1 MAIGGSIAEKLLRE
15 AMEKA
20 VVDAAGAAARKA
32 ARKVAKEAAEKAA
45 VDAAQAAG
53 EKAAREAAEK
63 GATAAAQKTARE
75 AAEESQR
82 KLSAEITKRSVNE
95 AGEKAAAKAVKKA
108 VIEASEKAAK
118 EAGDKA
124 AREAAEAGAS
134 ASAQKAARETAE
146 AASRKAAKGTNYTKF
161 AAYAAGAGV
170 SAYVYTEMLDETE
183 AVQKCTGECLPTNW
197 DAYKYEDLEK
207 SDLEYSLVTPSE
219 SQPICTDETE
229 AECDVHCIATC
240 KEIHKTGLLDKLG
253 PVGDVAQDLV
263 DEGTTVFTDGV
274 NTLFETLGLPPLT
287 GPDGLLAKFGKYF
300 KIAGI
305 VCCVLCLI
313 YIIFMFL

>member
-1 MAIGGSIAEKLLRE
+1 MADVIAARILKE

-20 VVDAAGAAARKA
+20 VVEASQKA
-32 ARKVAKEAAEKAA
+32 AREAAEKAA
-45 VDAAQAAG
+45 REAAEKAAREAAQEAG
-53 EKAAREAAEK
+53 NKAAREAAEK
-63 GATAAAQKTARE
+63 GASEAAQQAARE
-75 AAEESQR
+75 TAEQAA
-82 KLSAEITKRSVNE
+82 KDLSAEITEQLVKE

-108 VIEASEKAAK
+108 VIEASETAAF
-118 EAGDKA
+118 EAGEKA
-124 AREAAEAGAS
+124 AREAAEKGLS
-134 ASAQKAARETAE
+134 ESAQKAARETAE

-161 AAYAAGAGV
+161 ATYAAVAGV
-170 SAYVYTEMLDETE
+170 SVYVYTEMMDEDK
-183 AVQKCTGECLPTNW
+183 AVQQCTDKCLPTNW

-207 SDLEYSLVTPSE
+207 SDLEYSTIAPSAG
-219 SQPICTDETE
+219 QPICTAETE

-240 KEIHKTGLLDKLG
+240 KELHKTGLLDKLG
-253 PVGDVAQDLV
+253 PVGDVAQDLAE
-263 DEGTTVFTDGV
+263 EGKNVFTDGV
-274 NTLFETLGLPPLT
+274 NTLFESLGLPPLT

>member
-1 MAIGGSIAEKLLRE
+1 MADVIAARVLRE
-15 AMEKA
+15 AMERA
-20 VVDAAGAAARKA
+20 VVESSQKA
-32 ARKVAKEAAEKAA
+32 AREAA
-45 VDAAQAAG
+45 

-63 GATAAAQKTARE
+63 VARE
-75 AAEESQR
+75 AAQEAGNKAAREASEKGASEAAQQAARDTAEETAR
-82 KLSAEITKRSVNE
+82 ELSGEITEQLVKE

-108 VIEASEKAAK
+108 VIEASETAAF
-118 EAGDKA
+118 EAGEKA
-124 AREAAEAGAS
+124 AREAAEKGLS
-134 ASAQKAARETAE
+134 ESAQKAARETAE

-170 SAYVYTEMLDETE
+170 SAYVYTEMMDEDK
-183 AVQKCTGECLPTNW
+183 AVQQCTDKCLPTNW

>member
-1 MAIGGSIAEKLLRE
+1 MADVIAARVLRE
-15 AMEKA
+15 AMERA
-20 VVDAAGAAARKA
+20 VVESSQKA
-32 ARKVAKEAAEKAA
+32 AREAAEKAA
-45 VDAAQAAG
+45 REAAEKVAREAAQEAG
-53 EKAAREAAEK
+53 NKAAREAAEK
-63 GATAAAQKTARE
+63 GASEAAQQAARDTAEETARE
-75 AAEESQR
+75 
-82 KLSAEITKRSVNE
+82 LSGEITEQLVKE

-108 VIEASEKAAK
+108 VIEASETAAF
-118 EAGDKA
+118 EAGEKA
-124 AREAAEAGAS
+124 AREAAEKGLS
-134 ASAQKAARETAE
+134 ESAQKAARETAE

-170 SAYVYTEMLDETE
+170 SAYVYTEMMDEDK
-183 AVQKCTGECLPTNW
+183 AVQQCTDKCLPTNW